1 METYSSGGGRRK
13 HYVSKTEIENLKK
26 GGIKAQQIKAK
37 SDAHHLNTEIP
48 NAEKILQE
56 NIDTAFNAKDSPN
69 TNNTNTKSNTSEQ
82 LENLKTNISYSQ
94 KNFFQKII
102 EKIINF
108 INRIFFAPNK

>member
-13 HYVSKTEIENLKK
+13 HYVSKAEIENLKK

-56 NIDTAFNAKDSPN
+56 NIDTAFNANNPHD
-69 TNNTNTKSNTSEQ
+69 TNTNTKINTSEQ